1 MAVAATRT
9 RETVSVVLPLE
20 PESASRARRAV
31 QACRESLDRASFLD
45 LELLISELV
54 AEALIARPR
63 SPGATLGL
71 QAELRDDRVNVEV
84 VTDAEAYR
92 LPPRLPEP
100 GEPGWGL
107 HLVRR
112 LADRWGVRREVG
124 MAGAWLEMRRAVER
138 GECQVPR
145 PKTPPA

>member
-31 QACRESLDRASFLD
+31 GACRKSLDRASFLD
-45 LELLISELV
+45 LELLINELV

-63 SPGATLGL
+63 SPGAMLGL
-71 QAELRDDRVNVEV
+71 QADPRDDRVNVEV

-92 LPPRLPEP
+92 LPPRLPEA

-107 HLVRR
+107 HLVRM

-124 MAGAWLEMRRAVER
+124 MAGAWIEMRR
-138 GECQVPR
+138 GG
-145 PKTPPA
+145 